1 MGYHPAGLYHDRL
14 RQTPTDARLRAAAV
28 AVAALGKA
36 KKASQW
42 RGTDEEDSGG
52 SDHGH
57 HSSMSDAGAVFLLSV
72 FVCEWS
78 ICTTIIRSACDPLP
92 ILNIVEYRSAD
103 VDKWGVYILNLGDFL
118 GLRL

>member
-28 AVAALGKA
+28 AVAAPGKA
-36 KKASQW
+36 KKAPQW

-57 HSSMSDAGAVFLLSV
+57 HSSMSDAGAVFFIVSFCV
-72 FVCEWS
+72 RMS
-78 ICTTIIRSACDPLP
+78 ICTTTIRSACDPLP

-103 VDKWGVYILNLGDFL
+103 VDKWGAYLNVHSTSEISWG
-118 GLRL
+118 